1 LIGVQFYA
9 TYAVTRAGLARF
21 GEALRREL
29 KGEDIR
35 VPTACRGVID
45 TPVTKSNR
53 GGPDLD
59 VLREP
64 ASAVADA
71 LVEGIEN
78 DYSRS
83 SFRELTVAAGRLS
96 RGFKS
101 EMADDVGAVAAKG
114 TTAVIL
120 RADV

>member
-1 LIGVQFYA
+1 MIGVQLYA
-9 TYAVTRAGLARF
+9 TYAVTKAGLARF

-29 KGEDIR
+29 KGEGIR
-35 VPTACRGVID
+35 VPTAYRGVID

-71 LVEGIEN
+71 LVEGIETTI
-78 DYSRS
+78 R
-83 SFRELTVAAGRLS
+83 GRVS
-96 RGFKS
+96 GN
-101 EMADDVGAVAAKG
+101 
-114 TTAVIL
+114 
-120 RADV
+120 